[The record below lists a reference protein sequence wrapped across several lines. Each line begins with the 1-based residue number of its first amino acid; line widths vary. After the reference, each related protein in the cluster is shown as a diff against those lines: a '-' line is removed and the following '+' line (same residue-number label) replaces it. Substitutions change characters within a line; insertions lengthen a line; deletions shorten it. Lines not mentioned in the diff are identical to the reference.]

1 MTTQQE
7 TIETTLKNV
16 TRGGQILLHNLRMI
30 GQVVKKVLLWLL
42 PVGCL
47 ASVLWFFWTTEP
59 YTRYL
64 GEQWLWAK
72 CALFLGNA
80 HHTQAFLFPDGHVMA
95 VFPQSLI
102 NSPVIQETIGHVKE
116 KGWQALDVG
125 FFVYALSVI
134 LTLLWLQRRGD
145 RQTANKPVRGDKLGS
160 VSEVR
165 KILKRNHR
173 NSAFTLGL
181 EQLPLPR
188 FSEQQH
194 FLFHGTTGSGKSTA
208 IKELLEHIRRR
219 GERAIVYDKSCNLV
233 KEFYC
238 PERDQLMNPLDS
250 RGVDWSLWRECRDK
264 ADFESLAAAQ
274 IPMPPST
281 QDPFWINAARTIFAA
296 AAYRMRTEKNPKIVP
311 LLRYLLTADIEELQ
325 NLLRGTEAETLMS
338 EKTEKTAISIKSV
351 LATYLKSLCY
361 IKDGDNPFSIR
372 QWVQDDTAKDWL
384 FISSLGDKHESL
396 KPLITAWLDIA
407 VNALLS
413 LPEKPSRRIWII
425 LDEIASLHRLPYL
438 TAGLSEAR
446 KFGGCFVVGLL
457 SIAQLAEVY
466 GQEGAKALSALL
478 NTRLMFRQP
487 DPDVAHWSAR
497 NLGKTIIEEV
507 QEGISYGANTLRDG
521 VSLNRVEREKPVVI
535 DSEIMALPDLTC
547 YVRLPG
553 QYPITQLHI
562 PYVARPE
569 KNTPFVARDFE
580 QDNLRQEVMQLT
592 EELAVPVTE
601 QTSSPLKKPHS
612 MTMMK
617 NTEKEETSSI
627 DVFR

>member
-7 TIETTLKNV
+7 AIETTLKNV

-47 ASVLWFFWTTEP
+47 ASSFWFYWTTEP

-64 GEQWLWAK
+64 GEQWLWARV
-72 CALFLGNA
+72 ALFLGNA
-80 HHTQAFLFPDGHVMA
+80 HRTQAFHFPDGHVMA

-102 NSPVIQETIGHVKE
+102 NSPVIQETIGHLKE
-116 KGWQALDVG
+116 RLWHALDVG
-125 FFVYALSVI
+125 LVVYSLSVI
-134 LTLLWLQRRGD
+134 FTLLWLQRRGD
-145 RQTANKPVRGDKLGS
+145 RQTANKPVRGDRLGS
-160 VSEVR
+160 VAEVK
-165 KILKRNHR
+165 KILKSKRCGFDFIFGR
-173 NSAFTLGL
+173 
-181 EQLPLPR
+181 EQLPIPR
-188 FSEQQH
+188 FTEYQH
-194 FLFHGTTGSGKSTA
+194 FLFHGTTGAGKSNA
-208 IKELLEHIRRR
+208 IKELLVQIRAR
-219 GERAIVYDKSCNLV
+219 GERAIIYDKSCNLV
-233 KEFYC
+233 KEFY
-238 PERDQLMNPLDS
+238 RGKSDILLNPLDS
-250 RGVDWSLWRECRDK
+250 RGADWSLWRECRDK

-274 IPMPPST
+274 IPMPPTT

-325 NLLRGTEAETLMS
+325 TLLRGTEAETLMS

-372 QWVQDDTAKDWL
+372 QWVQDDAAKDWL

-413 LPEKPSRRIWII
+413 LPENPNRRIWII
-425 LDEIASLHRLPYL
+425 LDEITSLHRLPYL

-457 SIAQLAEVY
+457 SNALLAEVY
-466 GQEGAKALSALL
+466 GRDGATSLSGLL
-478 NTRLMFRQP
+478 NTRLMFSEP
-487 DPDVAHWSAR
+487 DPDIAHWSAY
-497 NLGKTIIEEV
+497 NLGETIVEEV
-507 QEGISYGANTLRDG
+507 QEGVSYGANTLRDG
-521 VSLNRVEREKPVVI
+521 VSLNRVERKKPVMI
-535 DSEIMALPDLTC
+535 NSDIMKLDNLTC
-547 YVRLPG
+547 YVRLKG
-553 QYPITQLHI
+553 DYPITQIHI
-562 PYVARPE
+562 RYVKRPE
-569 KNTPFVARDFE
+569 KNMPFIARDFE
-580 QDNLRQEVMQLT
+580 QDNLRQDMMQLA
-592 EELAVPVTE
+592 EKLAVPATE
-601 QTSSPLKKPHS
+601 QTSPPLKKLHA
-612 MTMMK
+612 TTLVK
-617 NTEKEETSSI
+617 NTEKEEASAI